1 MGTIK
6 EILTNIKSNITYF
19 VNNDDT
25 FDIVIDKIIQKL
37 NENGVTI
44 KNNGYEIL
52 DFKEQFS
59 KVLFKIK
66 ISTMTEE
73 VEENIVILM
82 PNNEFISSVIKN
94 YKKAVILYLVNA
106 LELNIDKYAQALPAD
121 EGITRNQMAFL
132 RDKMESREVEDLVEN
147 ELKKYGVSTITELS
161 KKQASA
167 ILDIIQPRQ
176 KKKTSRY

>member
-6 EILTNIKSNITYF
+6 DILTNVKSNITYF

-94 YKKAVILYLVNA
+94 YKKAVIL
-106 LELNIDKYAQALPAD
+106 I
-121 EGITRNQMAFL
+121 
-132 RDKMESREVEDLVEN
+132 
-147 ELKKYGVSTITELS
+147 
-161 KKQASA
+161 
-167 ILDIIQPRQ
+167 
-176 KKKTSRY
+176 

>member
-6 EILTNIKSNITYF
+6 EILTNVKSNITYF

-147 ELKKYGVSTITELS
+147 ELKKYGVSAITELS